1 VDERHDYRDT
11 GSACVPSTVWGA
23 ASSKPAKF
31 NVGAVLAPRYKQA
44 CTPARQR
51 YLSPRQK
58 DKMRERITL
67 ADALLSTQQAW
78 AAVEIP
84 ARRIYAD

>member
-1 VDERHDYRDT
+1 MRAQHGVGHGVEQNRQ
-11 GSACVPSTVWGA
+11 V
-23 ASSKPAKF
+23 

-44 CTPARQR
+44 RTPASQR

-58 DKMRERITL
+58 DKMRKRITL

-78 AAVEIP
+78 AAVEIR